1 MEAITD
7 EHVFQAAKR
16 ATDPAYV
23 KAYRML
29 ANVREIFEA
38 LVSTAQ
44 EAGKFENNSRDLE
57 QMSKKLT
64 IRNTAQNMERVLSDL
79 DAVKQENIAMAK
91 KIKKIQRT

>member
-1 MEAITD
+1 
-7 EHVFQAAKR
+7 
-16 ATDPAYV
+16 
-23 KAYRML
+23 ML